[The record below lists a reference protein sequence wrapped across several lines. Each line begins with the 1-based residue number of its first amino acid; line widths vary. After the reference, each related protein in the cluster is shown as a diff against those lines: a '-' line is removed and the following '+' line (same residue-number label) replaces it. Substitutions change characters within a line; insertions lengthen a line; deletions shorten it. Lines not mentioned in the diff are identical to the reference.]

1 MTDLSSAEETEGAE
15 DATEEDVKDS
25 ATDGAA
31 PSRAV
36 ERPASV
42 KRMGAAP
49 KGVPGLKN
57 YIFKRRGGGT
67 FLSQPSFTLIDED
80 TNQVL
85 FIARKK
91 KARSMNTH
99 IFAVTG
105 LATASAEAL
114 KATEKVAA
122 VLMAA
127 HDLSEYRLVIDDSG
141 AVEIAGASFDKTSI
155 FTDLMQGFQPRRLSA
170 IVPLL
175 DSATHLPVP
184 HNTASGGTSLTSHLR
199 ANDVEQNRSFHVLRT
214 KEPVFQD
221 GCFRL
226 NFCGR
231 APITSVKNFQVLVYY
246 GISTPFTF

>member
-1 MTDLSSAEETEGAE
+1 MKDFSADENDVEVASTVVSN
-15 DATEEDVKDS
+15 EDVL
-25 ATDGAA
+25 TT
-31 PSRAV
+31 PSKSNEVNDKLLPLRITKV
-36 ERPASV
+36 SGMSKCIL
-42 KRMGAAP
+42 KRQSG
-49 KGVPGLKN
+49 
-57 YIFKRRGGGT
+57 